1 MIPLRDEN
9 PSRDRPV
16 VTTLIVL
23 ANVLAFLYQ
32 LQLGPALSQ
41 FFQQFAVIPAD
52 IWGDSSGDPV
62 RRALP
67 LVTSLFLHGGWL
79 HLIGNMWMLWIF
91 GDNVEDRLG
100 HGRYLLFY
108 LLGGVVANVAHI
120 LTNPHSAL
128 PTIGASGAIGAVLG
142 AYACLHPRAKV
153 LTLIPLG
160 FFLQTVEVPA
170 WIFLGIWF
178 GLQLLQGTFSLFTR
192 GAQEVGGIAFWAHI
206 GGFAYGYLAALFFRG
221 KPERPEMLAG
231 FHEFQR

>member
-9 PSRDRPV
+9 PARDRPV
-16 VTTLIVL
+16 VTSLIIM
-23 ANVLAFLYQ
+23 ANIFVFLYQ
-32 LQLGPALSQ
+32 LQLGAGLNQ

-52 IWGDSSGDPV
+52 IFRESSAGPL
-62 RRALP
+62 RPLLP

-108 LLGGVVANVAHI
+108 LMGGVVANVAHI

-170 WIFLGIWF
+170 WIFLGLWF

-192 GAQEVGGIAFWAHI
+192 GAHEVGGIAFWAHI
-206 GGFAYGYLAALFFRG
+206 GGFAFGYVVGLLFGGRR
-221 KPERPEMLAG
+221 ERPDMLAG
-231 FHEFQR
+231 FQEYQR